1 MLRAE
6 VERQQRLLAWL
17 AAGLLCL
24 FLAAGALAQ
33 TRPGAPLSSGLERQD
48 IRGLVR
54 AKQFA
59 TLSSEIGAV
68 VKTLHLP
75 EGARFTKG
83 TPLVSLDCGLL
94 EAQAAKLQTEVR
106 GATISM
112 DANRRLVELD
122 AGGKMELELARA
134 NVARA
139 EAELAVGRV
148 QMEKCRVLA
157 PFDGVVAEHRFQ
169 ELQFAQPGQALVD
182 VFDDASF
189 ELEFLAPSVWLARM
203 RPGSL
208 VRLEVDELRKPF
220 TARILRLSPR
230 IDPVGQSIKV
240 TARFE
245 GATSELRP
253 GMSGRVV
260 LP

>member
-1 MLRAE
+1 MVQVKAECFGRSRALVLAMLMC
-6 VERQQRLLAWL
+6 LLMT
-17 AAGLLCL
+17 
-24 FLAAGALAQ
+24 AGAQAQ
-33 TRPGAPLSSGLERQD
+33 PRPPAPLSSGLERQD

-75 EGARFTKG
+75 EGARFNKG
-83 TPLVSLDCGLL
+83 MTLVSLDCGLL

-106 GATISM
+106 SAMISM

-122 AGGKMELELARA
+122 AGGKMELELART

-148 QMEKCRVLA
+148 QMEKCRILA

-189 ELEFLAPSVWLARM
+189 ELEFLAPSVWMTRM
-203 RPGSL
+203 RLGSL

-220 TARILRLSPR
+220 SARILRLSPR
-230 IDPVGQSIKV
+230 IDPVGQTIKV
-240 TARFE
+240 TARLE
-245 GATSELRP
+245 GQTADLRP
-253 GMSGRVV
+253 GMSGRVL